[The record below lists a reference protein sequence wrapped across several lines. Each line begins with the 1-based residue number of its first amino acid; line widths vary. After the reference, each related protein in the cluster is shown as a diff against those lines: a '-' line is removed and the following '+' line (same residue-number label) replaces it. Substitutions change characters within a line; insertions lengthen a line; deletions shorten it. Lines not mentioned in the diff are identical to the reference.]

1 MSLPESALSARGVEV
16 SVHTSPHQDCP
27 HGSLQAEVRYGRGGG
42 KRSAWFP
49 YVERCWDAIEHTR
62 CLFLEDRDSI
72 GRERMER
79 PELKKA
85 AKEEL

>member
-1 MSLPESALSARGVEV
+1 MSLPKPAQSANGVEV

-27 HGSLQAEVRYGRGGG
+27 RGSLQVEVRYGRGGG

-49 YVERCWDAIEHTR
+49 YSESCWDAIEHTR

-72 GRERMER
+72 GRVRMQR
-79 PELKKA
+79 PEMR
-85 AKEEL
+85 KEK